1 MNVKEKEQEKILSD
15 EVDEKLESIRN
26 RHKEMEEF
34 IRNIHMDIDSRNAY
48 DSSLLY
54 EINKMLKKTMGDNF

>member
-34 IRNIHMDIDSRNAY
+34 IRNIHMDIDSRKEY

-54 EINKMLKKTMGDNF
+54 EINRMLRKRMGEDF

>member
-1 MNVKEKEQEKILSD
+1 MNVKENQEKVLSK
-15 EVDEKLESIRN
+15 EVDKNLESIRN

-34 IRNIHMDIDSRNAY
+34 IRNIHMDIDSKKAY

-54 EINKMLKKTMGDNF
+54 EINKMLRKKMGEDF